1 MLVVKS
7 YLVEEKE
14 YMVIDVTADFMPG
27 SAAIRLLANY
37 REGVGASRIIL
48 RCGSE
53 KQSFVVYNAD
63 GTESTMTVTDYNVL
77 ARDKATLEIHLTN
90 YFIEKLLAADCARL
104 ARAC

>member
-37 REGVGASRIIL
+37 REGVGASRVIL
-48 RCGSE
+48 RRASE
-53 KQSFVVYNAD
+53 EPRFVVYDAD
-63 GTESTMTVTDYNVL
+63 GTESTMTVTDYSVL
-77 ARDKATLEIHLTN
+77 ARDKATFEIHLTN
-90 YFIEKLLAADCARL
+90 YFVEKLLAADCARL
-104 ARAC
+104 ACAC

>member
-14 YMVIDVTADFMPG
+14 YMVIDATADFMPG

-53 KQSFVVYNAD
+53 APTFVVYDAD
-63 GTESTMTVTDYNVL
+63 GTESSMTVTDYSVL
-77 ARDKATLEIHLTN
+77 ARERATFEIHLTKH
-90 YFIEKLLAADCARL
+90 FVDRLRAADCARL